1 MDTLFLGLFLF
12 GLVFTVLS
20 FVLGFA
26 QLELHIPGVDGFEL
40 GTGDGHAV
48 HTDASPS
55 PFSVSTILAFVT
67 WFGGIGYLL
76 NTLDTLPAVA
86 VLGLSGLG
94 GLIGASIVFF
104 VLARLLLPGQTA
116 PLREDDYRVE
126 GTLARVSLPM
136 SGERVGEIR
145 FTKGG
150 TARSEGARSADGS
163 LLSRNTE
170 VVVLRY
176 ERGIAYVEPLDKLL
190 AERTPGGQ
198 SPGELGR
205 GQDA

>member
-26 QLELHIPGVDGFEL
+26 QLELHIPGAHGFEL
-40 GTGDGHAV
+40 GTGDGAGA

-55 PFSVSTILAFVT
+55 PLSISTVLAFVT

-76 NTLDTLPAVA
+76 NTLDTLPAAA

-94 GLIGASIVFF
+94 GLVGAGIVFF

-145 FTKGG
+145 FVKAG

-163 LLSRNTE
+163 SLPRNTE

-198 SPGELGR
+198 ALGEPGR
-205 GQDA
+205 DPDA